1 MPAKRRSV
9 SLESQ
14 SRRRMVEPRA
24 ASLPLKKNPL
34 AAVKSDKLQKGA
46 AAQKRVLVAPRVKK
60 KPPVPQRDTKKPSKA
75 VRHSA
80 RVKMVQKETSQKKSN
95 TGVQKAKRQKAANST
110 KARQSNVQKQKQTG
124 QSKSTQQVTALG
136 RLAQNSNTKL
146 RRARGTLLKKSN
158 IKNPPSTKNSRVRTS
173 TMEQSSR
180 RISPKSDNTS
190 VNLRKRE
197 LSSSRAKGP
206 KRARLD
212 PHSSFDSLN
221 AQDSLTNSEKP
232 LSFDSIQTE
241 HNYGRS
247 RTESPSVEI
256 KNIALLKSHCAVKMK
271 TQNALKKT
279 CISPVDHQ
287 ETPVI
292 APGKN
297 VLVAS
302 EGEEFFSDSNDELN
316 VSHEARHCVKS
327 NSPPPPTFEALFK
340 VIKESNLCKT
350 PFPEKVSSCVA
361 ELEEVN
367 MRCST
372 AILEDLKKSNCD
384 VVVSCQSAIGS
395 KTNQMEEEECNPA
408 DVGNGKGDVADPM
421 AQDFC
426 PQYSDIIGLKTEVLL
441 EDFIADD
448 SIELGMVE
456 NVVEISS
463 MPQEVTDVFIKPDI
477 CNAVKMDTKKKA
489 ETSKIPAKKQE
500 MNPQARTKARLAALA
515 EQKAA
520 AARKAAAKQLNL
532 LALCEEIADDIA
544 SDTTEVKREE
554 EQSGPTLEEIDGHEK
569 PPSPVKELSGILTSV
584 VSEETG
590 SPVAV
595 ADTPG
600 ESTHSEKPKRRF
612 FLSQI
617 TVPLKVNEKKKLS
630 RFQKLRQTELQ
641 REKLSWTRMK
651 QLKTEEAIKKLSSD
665 TREVDKVCPAL
676 NSVCPASPSTAAT
689 VKEATPKL
697 SGIENKSL
705 LPAVAPPMPNGVS
718 VQKSKPT
725 AEYKPYTP
733 RPKYSPDD
741 FELDGM
747 DDEPEQL
754 PGKVCTHKTVPEPAP
769 KSDSRNVASK
779 GVVSALP
786 ARGPPLT
793 ALDKQKYNQMTV
805 VSATGDPGI
814 KALQRND
821 ASSPGSPLSSVS
833 TRAAESLLHKDIKRL
848 KEADKSGKQAIID
861 AGQKHFG
868 AVTCSV
874 CGMLYSASNPE
885 DESQHLLFHNQFISA
900 VRYVGWKKERILGEY
915 PDGKIIL
922 VLPDDPKYAL
932 RKVEEIREMV
942 DNDLG
947 FQQVETKSPSQTK
960 TFLFISNDK
969 KVVGCLIAEHIQEG
983 FRVIEEATP
992 ECSEGEKVMFERQR
1006 AWCCSTTPEPA
1017 LCGISRI
1024 WVFSMMRRKGIASR
1038 MIECLRN
1045 NFIYGSHLSKEEIAF
1060 SDPTPDGKLFATHY
1074 CGTSQ
1079 FLVYNFVSGTRSSC
1093 QTPDVL

>member
-1 MPAKRRSV
+1 
-9 SLESQ
+9 
-14 SRRRMVEPRA
+14 
-24 ASLPLKKNPL
+24 
-34 AAVKSDKLQKGA
+34 
-46 AAQKRVLVAPRVKK
+46 
-60 KPPVPQRDTKKPSKA
+60 
-75 VRHSA
+75 
-80 RVKMVQKETSQKKSN
+80 MVQKETSQKKSN

-206 KRARLD
+206 KR
-212 PHSSFDSLN
+212 
-221 AQDSLTNSEKP
+221 
-232 LSFDSIQTE
+232 
-241 HNYGRS
+241 
-247 RTESPSVEI
+247 
-256 KNIALLKSHCAVKMK
+256 
-271 TQNALKKT
+271 
-279 CISPVDHQ
+279 
-287 ETPVI
+287 
-292 APGKN
+292 
-297 VLVAS
+297 
-302 EGEEFFSDSNDELN
+302 
-316 VSHEARHCVKS
+316 
-327 NSPPPPTFEALFK
+327 
-340 VIKESNLCKT
+340 
-350 PFPEKVSSCVA
+350 
-361 ELEEVN
+361 
-367 MRCST
+367 
-372 AILEDLKKSNCD
+372 
-384 VVVSCQSAIGS
+384 
-395 KTNQMEEEECNPA
+395 
-408 DVGNGKGDVADPM
+408 
-421 AQDFC
+421 
-426 PQYSDIIGLKTEVLL
+426 
-441 EDFIADD
+441 
-448 SIELGMVE
+448 
-456 NVVEISS
+456 
-463 MPQEVTDVFIKPDI
+463 
-477 CNAVKMDTKKKA
+477 
-489 ETSKIPAKKQE
+489 
-500 MNPQARTKARLAALA
+500 
-515 EQKAA
+515 
-520 AARKAAAKQLNL
+520 
-532 LALCEEIADDIA
+532 
-544 SDTTEVKREE
+544 
-554 EQSGPTLEEIDGHEK
+554 
-569 PPSPVKELSGILTSV
+569 
-584 VSEETG
+584 
-590 SPVAV
+590 
-595 ADTPG
+595 
-600 ESTHSEKPKRRF
+600 
-612 FLSQI
+612 
-617 TVPLKVNEKKKLS
+617 
-630 RFQKLRQTELQ
+630 
-641 REKLSWTRMK
+641 
-651 QLKTEEAIKKLSSD
+651 
-665 TREVDKVCPAL
+665 
-676 NSVCPASPSTAAT
+676 
-689 VKEATPKL
+689 
-697 SGIENKSL
+697 
-705 LPAVAPPMPNGVS
+705 
-718 VQKSKPT
+718 
-725 AEYKPYTP
+725 
-733 RPKYSPDD
+733 
-741 FELDGM
+741 
-747 DDEPEQL
+747 
-754 PGKVCTHKTVPEPAP
+754 
-769 KSDSRNVASK
+769 
-779 GVVSALP
+779 
-786 ARGPPLT
+786 
-793 ALDKQKYNQMTV
+793 
-805 VSATGDPGI
+805 
-814 KALQRND
+814 
-821 ASSPGSPLSSVS
+821 
-833 TRAAESLLHKDIKRL
+833 
-848 KEADKSGKQAIID
+848 D